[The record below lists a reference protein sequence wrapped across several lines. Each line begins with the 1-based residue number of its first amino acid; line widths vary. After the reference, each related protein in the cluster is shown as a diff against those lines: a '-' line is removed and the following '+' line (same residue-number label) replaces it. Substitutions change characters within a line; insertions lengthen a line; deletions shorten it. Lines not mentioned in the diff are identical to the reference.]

1 MENMKKK
8 TFSAMM
14 RDEFIKCSDACVE
27 DFLQGNLSSLFK
39 NMKSLSALVLK
50 NFEPMIP
57 MKFHKLW
64 QKGIETNDYYLK
76 LCGSGGGGF
85 ILGFAK
91 DFEKAKKALKDY
103 SLEVVYHF

>member
-1 MENMKKK
+1 
-8 TFSAMM
+8 
-14 RDEFIKCSDACVE
+14 
-27 DFLQGNLSSLFK
+27 
-39 NMKSLSALVLK
+39 MKSLSALVLK

-57 MKFHKLW
+57 IKFHKLW

-76 LCGSGGGGF
+76 LCGSGWCGF

-103 SLEVVYHF
+103 SFEVVYHF